1 VPVSAP
7 ALQSEA
13 ARVHSRF
20 WASTAC
26 ACARALSR
34 LPVGAAERSP
44 GCPLLFVEGA
54 GCTGALTERQPFST
68 SRTHSRPAALP
79 ATPVRAA
86 LRSTRMSEAALA
98 AQTAALNAR
107 CAASPREAALY
118 AATLRRTPHA
128 QKVNW
133 LVNNTI
139 DNLAAL
145 VGLMLADGFSPN
157 TVSPA
162 GQSLL
167 YVAAGHGSID
177 VLRVLLE
184 AGAEANSF
192 DSLGNTPLQTA
203 IIHGKLA
210 CARELIPHTDLL
222 HFNAGGNNALLPASS
237 ATSPKSSG
245 CCCPTLRTTS
255 MCAPSRNAPRLTLTV
270 RTTARHYCSHARVG
284 ITPW

>member
-1 VPVSAP
+1 
-7 ALQSEA
+7 
-13 ARVHSRF
+13 
-20 WASTAC
+20 
-26 ACARALSR
+26 
-34 LPVGAAERSP
+34 
-44 GCPLLFVEGA
+44 
-54 GCTGALTERQPFST
+54 
-68 SRTHSRPAALP
+68 
-79 ATPVRAA
+79 
-86 LRSTRMSEAALA
+86 MSEAALA
-98 AQTAALNAR
+98 AQRAEWAARNAR
-107 CAASPREAALY
+107 CAASLCEAAQF
-118 AATLRRTPHA
+118 AATLRHAPHA
-128 QKVNW
+128 EKENW
-133 LVNNTI
+133 LVNSAIYNH
-139 DNLAAL
+139 AAL
-145 VGLMLADGFSPN
+145 VRLMLADGLSPN
-157 TVSPA
+157 TNKD
-162 GQSLL
+162 GQSLM
-167 YVAAGHGSID
+167 YTAAGHGSID